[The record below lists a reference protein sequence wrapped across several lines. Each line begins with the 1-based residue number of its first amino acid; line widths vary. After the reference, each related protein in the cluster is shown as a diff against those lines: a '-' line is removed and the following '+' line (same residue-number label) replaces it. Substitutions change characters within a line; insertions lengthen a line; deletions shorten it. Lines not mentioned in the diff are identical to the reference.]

1 MSADNNR
8 RPGAGR
14 LGPRLVAAVLLAL
27 GLLIFV
33 QTFSI
38 RAGGGYSAVGPRFFP
53 LIVALGLLLL
63 SALFLVR
70 TTIRPDEYLVQQ
82 SADEEAAT
90 HWPTVGLVA
99 LALVVYAVALGW
111 LGYILATVLFFP
123 VVARFLGSTRP
134 VRDLIIALVISI
146 AIYEGFTRALGVRL
160 PAGLLRGIV

>member
-1 MSADNNR
+1 MSADHDQS
-8 RPGAGR
+8 PGAGR
-14 LGPRLVAAVLLAL
+14 LGPRLVAVVLLAL

-38 RAGGGYSAVGPRFFP
+38 RQGGGYSAIGPRFFP
-53 LIVALGLLLL
+53 LLVAIGLLLL
-63 SALFLVR
+63 SGLFLAR
-70 TTIRPDEYLVQQ
+70 TTIRPDEDLMQQ

-99 LALVVYAVALGW
+99 LALVVYAVALGP

-134 VRDLIIALVISI
+134 VRDIIIALVISVV
-146 AIYEGFTRALGVRL
+146 IYEGFTRALGVRL
-160 PAGLLRGIV
+160 PAGLLQGIV